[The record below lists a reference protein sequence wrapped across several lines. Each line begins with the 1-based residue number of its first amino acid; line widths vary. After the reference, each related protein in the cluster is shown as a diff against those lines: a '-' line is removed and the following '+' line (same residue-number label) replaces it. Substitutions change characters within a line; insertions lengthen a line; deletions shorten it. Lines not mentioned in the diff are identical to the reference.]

1 MLLLKIKQ
9 YSLQKNFLHALQHLE
24 VEILFILAFLKD
36 SHRTDELM
44 HCKLR
49 KNAVSG
55 PVQHWQELPDFSNGQ
70 GAPMLGGWTVL
81 RK

>member
-1 MLLLKIKQ
+1 M
-9 YSLQKNFLHALQHLE
+9 
-24 VEILFILAFLKD
+24 FILAFLKD

-70 GAPMLGGWTVL
+70 GAPTSEGWTVL

>member
-1 MLLLKIKQ
+1 MLLLKTKQ
-9 YSLQKNFLHALQHLE
+9 YSLQKNFLHALHLE
-24 VEILFILAFLKD
+24 LEILFILAFLKD

-70 GAPMLGGWTVL
+70 GAPTSEGWTVL
-81 RK
+81 